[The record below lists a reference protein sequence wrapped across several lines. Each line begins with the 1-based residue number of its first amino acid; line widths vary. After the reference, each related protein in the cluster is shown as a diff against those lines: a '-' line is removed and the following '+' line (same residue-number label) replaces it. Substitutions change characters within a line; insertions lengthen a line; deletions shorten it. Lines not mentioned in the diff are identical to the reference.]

1 MIKPY
6 LRDLINDHKLTAELT
21 HRASNN
27 DGERGEWKIQ
37 LVIQNN
43 CISTKYFEET
53 RNIYLASKPVKIF
66 MGSDAND
73 TIDSLFDTLLQ
84 RFQQEIETSNE
95 RGADL
100 LMKVLLYCIII
111 FRK

>member
-27 DGERGEWKIQ
+27 DSERGEWKIQ

-43 CISTKYFEET
+43 CISTKYFEEN
-53 RNIYLASKPVKIF
+53 RNIYLAIKPVKIF

-84 RFQQEIETSNE
+84 RFQ
-95 RGADL
+95 
-100 LMKVLLYCIII
+100 
-111 FRK
+111 

>member
-6 LRDLINDHKLTAELT
+6 LRDLINDHKLTSELT

-27 DGERGEWKIQ
+27 DSERGEWKIQ

-43 CISTKYFEET
+43 CISTKYFEEN